1 MVYANEADVLN
12 MALFGKTAQ
21 QWREENQDLKGNV
34 RDYAHVNEL
43 ICLSNLE
50 NINALYIQE
59 GCEQKERLKRLNEI
73 AIHQMKIL
81 TKSLNTSKQIN
92 AK

>member
-1 MVYANEADVLN
+1 

-21 QWREENQDLKGNV
+21 QWREDNRNLKGDALSSPKGNL

-50 NINALYIQE
+50 NINALFIQE
-59 GCEQKERLKRLNEI
+59 GHDQKERLKRLNEI
-73 AIHQMKIL
+73 AINQMKIL
-81 TKSLNTSKQIN
+81 TKSLKLTKS
-92 AK
+92 